1 MTNSE
6 VFQLCNTA
14 VLPAW
19 VILMVF
25 PKKPW
30 RNLTI
35 YTFCIFL
42 SGVYAL
48 YVFRDI
54 SAFDPASF
62 SSLHGVKQL
71 FAREEVI
78 LAGWIHYLAFD
89 LLVGNWIV
97 NQSIK
102 YGIRHLWVVPSLFLC
117 FMLGPIGYLTF
128 SGIKVL
134 KTKRLA

>member
-6 VFQLCNTA
+6 VFQFFNA
-14 VLPAW
+14 AILPAW
-19 VILMVF
+19 IILIVF

-30 RNLTI
+30 RTVTI
-35 YTFCIFL
+35 YTICIFL
-42 SGVYAL
+42 SAAYAL
-48 YVFRDI
+48 YVLKDI

-62 SSLHGVKQL
+62 SSLAGVKQL
-71 FAREEVI
+71 FTREEVI

-97 NQSIK
+97 DQSIK
-102 YGIRHLWVVPSLFLC
+102 YDIRPLWVIPSLLLC

-134 KTKRLA
+134 KIKHLV